1 MKMLVK
7 TKKTLLLATLL
18 SMGLAGVQA
27 QGPEGGR
34 RNFPPGDNVVGKVT
48 SVSKDSLVVAPV
60 TGGDPI
66 TIKVGDST
74 RVLKAR
80 EPIAFSEIKNDDLV
94 FARGELKEKTM
105 QALLVSVVP
114 PEAVERMRQGGGGMM
129 FGVPGGRGGP
139 GEQFKPEDMG
149 KKFIAGEVKAI
160 NETKLTIARPDGQ
173 TQDIEVDENT
183 SFRKGLESITLPDIK
198 VGDFVFG
205 RGELKNA
212 IFVPQTLNV
221 GDPRRRTMVIGGEGG
236 QPQQKKPDAGKPAS
250 EGPPNN

>member
-80 EPIAFSEIKNDDLV
+80 EP
-94 FARGELKEKTM
+94 
-105 QALLVSVVP
+105 
-114 PEAVERMRQGGGGMM
+114 
-129 FGVPGGRGGP
+129 
-139 GEQFKPEDMG
+139 
-149 KKFIAGEVKAI
+149 
-160 NETKLTIARPDGQ
+160 
-173 TQDIEVDENT
+173 
-183 SFRKGLESITLPDIK
+183 K
-198 VGDFVFG
+198 VGEIWLCF
-205 RGELKNA
+205 
-212 IFVPQTLNV
+212 
-221 GDPRRRTMVIGGEGG
+221 
-236 QPQQKKPDAGKPAS
+236 
-250 EGPPNN
+250 